1 MVQEYFQSRGYESPV
16 CDCFVRHKITGAILL
31 ELDLAYLKEIDI
43 SSFGTRFEISK
54 DIKHL
59 NQIVRNTT
67 NFSHPMAHSSSQPS
81 HDSHPSSKI
90 NASLSADSSKAS
102 NTLMSPPT
110 FRRQSV
116 LRTTKDPS
124 TGIQLPS
131 YSQSPKTPSIKT
143 TSHEP
148 NSHTRDS
155 SFDPNW
161 VHPATIKQR
170 QELEHH
176 THSSY
181 SEERTIGTPQAQMGG
196 RFRSSTISTT
206 DQYYID
212 NHPSPDVPIPP
223 QSFPARARHSHSFS
237 NSSNPGQSRKSSYVE
252 DTRLRHNTHSRETSY
267 DTVRGQQEGGIY
279 MATKHAHSTSSLGID
294 YKMMSSYTNGYIPDA
309 FEERDEDYLPPVKEM
324 KGRRRSSVIAALV
337 KPLPMLKKDIVDPPE
352 SPRSRKEAEAGDES
366 KEKRVGTDPI
376 MKTATPDSEDTPKRA
391 ATDGSKK
398 KPALRTT
405 SSQTNL
411 RSKAF
416 ASSKQ
421 KTSAFQEGINSVSP
435 AEASKTADFAGW
447 MSKRGSV
454 AVGTW
459 KTRFFCLHGTR
470 LSYFTSF
477 SDTRERGLIDIT
489 SHRVVPVGDSDDKF
503 VALYAASVGAGRHCF
518 KVVPP
523 SPGSRKGVTFTVPKV
538 HYFAV
543 ETREEMRAWMAA
555 LMKATIDRDD
565 SVPIVSSCAT
575 PTIPLSKAQEL
586 QAEARAKE
594 EQVRNQF
601 IAASKGATDVF
612 GNPRQGT
619 GTWLNGFGFGG
630 DNGEP
635 STPDSPTTS
644 SSIRSS
650 GTGSS
655 NTAASVN
662 KSTKGGQQLDYF
674 STIPVS
680 SSPGLDH

>member
-1 MVQEYFQSRGYESPV
+1 MVQEYFQSRGYEPAV
-16 CDCFVRHKITGAILL
+16 CDCFSRHKITGAILL

-59 NQIVRNTT
+59 NQIVRNAT
-67 NFSHPMAHSSSQPS
+67 NFPHPMSHTSSQPS
-81 HDSHPSSKI
+81 HDSHLPPKI
-90 NASLSADSSKAS
+90 NTSLSTESSHAS
-102 NTLMSPPT
+102 NTLMAPPT

-116 LRTTKDPS
+116 LRATKDTS
-124 TGIQLPS
+124 AGNQLPS
-131 YSQSPKTPSIKT
+131 YSQSPKNPSIKT
-143 TSHEP
+143 ASHEP
-148 NSHTRDS
+148 NAHTRDS

-161 VHPATIKQR
+161 VHPATLKQQ

-181 SEERTIGTPQAQMGG
+181 SDERTIRTPQAQMGG

-223 QSFPARARHSHSFS
+223 QPFPIRARHSQSFS
-237 NSSNPGQSRKSSYVE
+237 NGSNPGQSRKSSYVE

-267 DTVRGQQEGGIY
+267 DTVLGQQEGGIY
-279 MATKHAHSTSSLGID
+279 MTPKHAHSTSSLGID
-294 YKMMSSYTNGYIPDA
+294 YKVLAPYTNGYIPDA
-309 FEERDEDYLPPVKEM
+309 FEEVDEDYAPPVKEM
-324 KGRRRSSVIAALV
+324 KDRRRSSVIAALV
-337 KPLPMLKKDIVDPPE
+337 KPLPLLKKDMVDPPE
-352 SPRSRKEAEAGDES
+352 SPRSRKEAEVGDES
-366 KEKRVGTDPI
+366 KEKRIGTDPI
-376 MKTATPDSEDTPKRA
+376 MKTATPDPEDAPKRA

-405 SSQTNL
+405 SSQTNI
-411 RSKAF
+411 RSKTF

-523 SPGSRKGVTFTVPKV
+523 SPGSRKGVTFTIPKV

-601 IAASKGATDVF
+601 IAASKGSTDVY
-612 GNPRQGT
+612 GNPRQGN

-630 DNGEP
+630 DNEP

-674 STIPVS
+674 SPIPVS
-680 SSPGLDH
+680 SSPGLGH